1 MLRRVFTGLVAI
13 SSLAALAP
21 AQTVEELIARA
32 NQARGGVERLRAVQ
46 AVRMTGRM
54 TMPSQANAPVTQI
67 TMEMKRPRRSR
78 FEFKLQGLTGVQ
90 AYDGREAW
98 GIPPVS
104 GARAE
109 RLPEEMTGELVN
121 QSDIE
126 GPLVDHKAKGHKVAL
141 VGREK
146 LDGKDVWRLRVTF
159 KSGDE
164 QDMLL
169 DATSYLE
176 LRNERRRVV
185 RGSRIEIELESRFG
199 DYREVGGLRWP
210 HTIEVGPKGRPEKQ
224 LVTFEKIEVDPVID
238 NARFRMPLR

>member
-1 MLRRVFTGLVAI
+1 MLCRVFTGLVAI
-13 SSLAALAP
+13 SSLSAAAS
-21 AQTVEELIARA
+21 AQTVEEVIARA
-32 NQARGGVERLRAVQ
+32 NQARGGVERLRALQ

-54 TMPSQANAPVTQI
+54 TMASQANAPVTQI

-98 GIPPVS
+98 GIPPVA

-146 LDGKDVWRLRVTF
+146 LDGKDVFRLRVTF
-159 KSGDE
+159 KSGDVQE
-164 QDMLL
+164 MLL

-185 RGSRIEIELESRFG
+185 RGAEIELESRFG

-224 LVTFEKIEVDPVID
+224 LVTFEKIEVDPEID
-238 NARFRMPLR
+238 DARFRMPPR